1 MIALITGAS
10 SGIGKQMAFYLS
22 DLGYDLILVARRQEE
37 LEKMKKEIKTKVTI
51 YNYDLLKLENVLDLY
66 HKVKNENIDF
76 LINNAGFGLFGKFI
90 ETSLQ
95 RELEMIDLNIKTY
108 HILMKL
114 FLQDFIKKDHGRI
127 LNVASAAGFL
137 TGPNLSTYY
146 ATKNYI
152 AKLTIAVQEELKEM
166 KSHVS
171 ISVLC
176 PGPVATEFE
185 RVAEGKFL
193 IQEFSAKNIAIYS
206 INQALKN
213 KKIIIPGFFT
223 KLGLFSSRFLPW
235 SFIAKIM
242 SKIQKKV

>member
-1 MIALITGAS
+1 
-10 SGIGKQMAFYLS
+10 
-22 DLGYDLILVARRQEE
+22 
-37 LEKMKKEIKTKVTI
+37 
-51 YNYDLLKLENVLDLY
+51 
-66 HKVKNENIDF
+66 
-76 LINNAGFGLFGKFI
+76 
-90 ETSLQ
+90 
-95 RELEMIDLNIKTY
+95 MIDLNIKTY

-152 AKLTIAVQEELKEM
+152 AKLKEM

-213 KKIIIPGFFT
+213 KKIIIPGFFS